1 MWKILGNYEE
11 FWEILGNFATIY
23 ALSCGAKLSPKV
35 NLWRKNDKYQVWYY
49 IVLYSIIVYNNIY
62 I

>member
-35 NLWRKNDKYQVWYY
+35 NLWRKNDKYEV
-49 IVLYSIIVYNNIY
+49 
-62 I
+62 